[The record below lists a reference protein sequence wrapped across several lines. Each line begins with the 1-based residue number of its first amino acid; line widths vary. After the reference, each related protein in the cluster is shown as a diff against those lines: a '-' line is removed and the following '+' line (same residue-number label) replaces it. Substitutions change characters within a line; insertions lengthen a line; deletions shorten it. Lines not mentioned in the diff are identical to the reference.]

1 MHSDPI
7 GVVLAAGEG
16 RRLEPLTNRRPK
28 PMLPVADKPLLEHV
42 LIAAKDAG
50 ISEFV
55 FVIGYERDRIQ
66 THFGDGDQWDV
77 SIQYAIQDK
86 QLGTAHALEAAAD
99 LVGDQFV
106 VLNGDR
112 IIEPSIVSQVCE
124 RVTAD
129 AAPAAVAVT
138 RLSNA
143 TSYGVVGLDGN
154 RVTNIVEKPTES
166 TSDIINAGVYAFDRS
181 IFDAIDRIDSG
192 VDGEYK
198 LTDAINALA
207 EEQSVAAVRYDGWWL
222 DVSYPWDLL
231 SVTGQILDRTA
242 EATAP
247 ETDGYVA
254 DGAYVA
260 DSASIGQH
268 TVVGRGSSIGQNV
281 RIGPNATVE
290 RSVVFPDTTIG
301 AGAVVKDCI
310 VGANASIGANSTVPS
325 GEATMIIDGELHE
338 DVRFGGVV
346 GDNATVGGAAVIAAG
361 AILGDGVSVG
371 PGASVSGTV
380 EDGVEIRRS

>member
-1 MHSDPI
+1 MHTDLTAVI
-7 GVVLAAGEG
+7 LAAGEG

-28 PMLPVADKPLLEHV
+28 PMLPVGDKPLVEHTM
-42 LIAAKDAG
+42 LAAKDAG
-50 ISEFV
+50 ITEFV
-55 FVIGYERDRIQ
+55 FVVGYERDRIQ
-66 THFGDGDQWDV
+66 THFGDGDRWGV
-77 SIQYAIQDK
+77 SISYAVQRK
-86 QLGTAHALEAAAD
+86 QLGTAHALNAASE
-99 LVGDQFV
+99 LVGDRFV

-124 RVTAD
+124 TIDRGTAT
-129 AAPAAVAVT
+129 AAVAVT

-143 TSYGVVGLDGN
+143 SSYGVVGLDGD

-181 IFDAIDRIDSG
+181 IFEAIDQIDSG

-207 EEQSVAAVRYDGWWL
+207 DEQSVAAVRYDGWWL

-231 SVTGQILDRTA
+231 SVTGRILDRAAGNTVDPTA
-242 EATAP
+242 Q
-247 ETDGYVA
+247 DVA
-254 DGAYVA
+254 STAYVA
-260 DSASIGQH
+260 DSASIGPN
-268 TVVGRGSSIGQNV
+268 TVVGRGCAIGENV
-281 RIGPNATVE
+281 RIGPNATIE
-290 RSVVFPDTTIG
+290 QSVVFPDATIG

-338 DVRFGGVV
+338 NVRFGGVV
-346 GDNATVGGAAVIAAG
+346 GDNATVGGAAVLAAG
-361 AILGDGVSVG
+361 TVLGDEVTVG
-371 PGASVSGTV
+371 PGASVSGAV
-380 EDGVEIRRS
+380 DDGVEIRRS

>member
-1 MHSDPI
+1 MHSDNT
-7 GVVLAAGEG
+7 GVILAAGEG

-28 PMLPVADKPLLEHV
+28 PMLPVGDKPLLEHV
-42 LIAAKDAG
+42 LIAARDAG
-50 ISEFV
+50 VSKFV
-55 FVIGYERDRIQ
+55 FVVGYGRDRIQ
-66 THFGDGDQWDV
+66 THFGDGDRWGV

-86 QLGTAHALEAAAD
+86 QLGTAHALEAASE
-99 LVGDQFV
+99 LVGDRFF

-112 IIEPSIVSQVCE
+112 IIEPSVVSCVCE
-124 RVTAD
+124 VFNRGTA
-129 AAPAAVAVT
+129 PGAVAVT

-143 TSYGVVGLDGN
+143 SSYGVVDLDGD
-154 RVTNIVEKPTES
+154 RLINIVEKPTQS

-207 EEQSVAAVRYDGWWL
+207 DEQSVAAVRYDGWWL

-231 SVTGQILDRTA
+231 SVAGRVLDREA

-247 ETDGYVA
+247 ETNGYVA
-254 DGAYVA
+254 QGAHIA
-260 DSASIGQH
+260 DSASIGEH

-301 AGAVVKDCI
+301 AGAVLKDCI
-310 VGANASIGANSTVPS
+310 VGANASVGANSTIPS
-325 GEATMIIDGELHE
+325 GESTVIIDGELHE
-338 DVRFGGVV
+338 GVRFGGVV
-346 GDNATVGGAAVIAAG
+346 GDNATVGGAAILAAG
-361 AILGDGVSVG
+361 AILGDGVTVG

-380 EDGVEIRRS
+380 DDGVEIRRS

>member
-1 MHSDPI
+1 MHTDPV
-7 GVVLAAGEG
+7 GVILAAGEG

-28 PMLPVADKPLLEHV
+28 PMLPVGEKPLLEHV

-55 FVIGYERDRIQ
+55 FVVGYERDRIQ
-66 THFGDGDQWDV
+66 THFGDGDRWNV

-86 QLGTAHALEAAAD
+86 QLGTAHALEAAAE
-99 LVGDQFV
+99 LVGDRFV

-112 IIEPSIVSQVCE
+112 IIEPSIVSWVYETVAEE
-124 RVTAD
+124 RAT
-129 AAPAAVAVT
+129 AAVAVT
-138 RLSNA
+138 RLPDA
-143 TSYGVVGLDGN
+143 TSYGVVGLDGD

-207 EEQSVAAVRYDGWWL
+207 DEQSVAAVRYDGWWL

-231 SVTGQILDRTA
+231 SVTGRVLDREA
-242 EATAP
+242 EATAI
-247 ETDGYVA
+247 ETNGYVA

-260 DSASIGQH
+260 NSASIGQQ
-268 TVVGRGSSIGQNV
+268 TVIGRGSAIGQNV
-281 RIGPNATVE
+281 RIGPNATIE
-290 RSVVFPDTTIG
+290 RSVVFPDATIE
-301 AGAVVKDCI
+301 AGAVLKDCI
-310 VGANASIGANSTVPS
+310 VGANASVGANSTVPS
-325 GEATMIIDGELHE
+325 GETTVVIDGELYEH
-338 DVRFGGVV
+338 VRFGGVV
-346 GDNATVGGAAVIAAG
+346 GDNTTVGGAAVLAAG
-361 AILGDGVSVG
+361 TVLGDGVTVG

-380 EDGVEIRRS
+380 GDGVEIRRS

>member
-7 GVVLAAGEG
+7 GVILAAGEG

-28 PMLPVADKPLLEHV
+28 PMLPVGDKPLLEHV
-42 LIAAKDAG
+42 LTAAKEAG

-55 FVIGYERDRIQ
+55 FVVGYERDRIQ
-66 THFGDGDQWDV
+66 THFGDGNQWNV

-86 QLGTAHALEAAAD
+86 QLGTAHALEAASD
-99 LVGDQFV
+99 LVDDRFV

-112 IIEPSIVSQVCE
+112 IIEPSIVSKVCE
-124 RVTAD
+124 TVTAG
-129 AAPAAVAVT
+129 ATTAAVAVT
-138 RLSNA
+138 RLPDA
-143 TSYGVVGLDGN
+143 TSYGVVGLDGD
-154 RVTNIVEKPTES
+154 RVTEIIEKPTES

-192 VDGEYK
+192 VGGEYK

-207 EEQSVAAVRYDGWWL
+207 DEQSVAAVRYDGWWL

-231 SVTGQILDRTA
+231 SVTGRVLDRST
-242 EATAP
+242 ETTAP
-247 ETDGYVA
+247 ETNGYVA
-254 DGAYVA
+254 RGAHIA
-260 DSASIGQH
+260 DSASIGQN

-338 DVRFGGVV
+338 GVRFGGVV
-346 GDNATVGGAAVIAAG
+346 GDNATVGGAAVLAAG
-361 AILGDGVSVG
+361 TVLGDGVSVG